1 MKNPFKKKK
10 EYKNTIPVTFG
21 ESTQERVEIATS
33 LEVYKTTGELPLFN
47 CVLDKETVIYQGMT
61 PTFQPN
67 ALTLGDY
74 ELYSEGDYFFALI
87 GRDGKEMDYEGY
99 ERVYFVVRD
108 GKPYIAL

>member
-10 EYKNTIPVTFG
+10 EYNNSIPLSFG

-33 LEVYKTTGELPLFN
+33 LEVYKTTEELPLFS
-47 CVLDKETVIYQGMT
+47 CPLDKEIVIYEGMM
-61 PTFQPN
+61 PIFPPSS
-67 ALTLGDY
+67 LTLGDY
-74 ELYSEGDYFFALI
+74 ELYSEGDYYLALI

-99 ERVYFVVRD
+99 KRVYFVVRD